1 MHSLLSF
8 FFLTAKYCF
17 NLCYHLIPKR
27 ITYYSLTNGHESYDY
42 VLAADSG
49 VFTLKGKNYYF
60 IFITLFS
67 VLLFVLFI
75 LIPAVSLLFY
85 PIKIFRRLLSKC
97 MHSRLLI
104 FLNIFIEKFHCSYRD
119 GLDGTKDMRS
129 FSGTYFLLRMIIY
142 YAVILI
148 SRRIFN
154 LDHQLTRG
162 LVFSAAALLTALS
175 WPYKK
180 TYMNVMDSILLSHVA
195 TLCFIIASTSTS
207 ALKDEPQLL
216 LLIHVLIALPF
227 IIFIFLMAFRV
238 THGIFKQH
246 MPSIQCL
253 ACLKVLRMKRCDN
266 FISQDLKSSATTTY
280 GTINFQ
286 CVNRTS

>member
-17 NLCYHLIPKR
+17 NLCYHLIPKGLLT
-27 ITYYSLTNGHESYDY
+27 ILWLTVMNLMIMYSLLILVSSHRRAKITTLYLWLYFQFYCLSLSYSFLQFY
-42 VLAADSG
+42 C
-49 VFTLKGKNYYF
+49 F
-60 IFITLFS
+60 
-67 VLLFVLFI
+67 
-75 LIPAVSLLFY
+75 FY
-85 PIKIFRRLLSKC
+85 PIKIFLRLLSKC

-154 LDHQLTRG
+154 LDYQLTRG
-162 LVFSAAALLTALS
+162 LVFSAAILLIALS
-175 WPYKK
+175 RPYKK
-180 TYMNVMDSILLSHVA
+180 TYMNIMDSILLSHMA

-227 IIFIFLMAFRV
+227 IISIFLMAFRV

-266 FISQDLKSSATTTY
+266 FISQDLESPETTTY
-280 GTINFQ
+280 GTINF
-286 CVNRTS
+286 